1 VTELRALPTRERL
14 LAAAAAVI
22 EEGGYA
28 AASVA
33 AIAEH
38 AGVSA
43 GALYRHFPSKAELF
57 VEVFRSQAQRELA
70 AMHAAG
76 DRAPSFTARLA
87 AVVETYATSALANR
101 RLAWAL
107 VYEPVDPLVD
117 AERLAHRKLFR
128 DQMTELLR
136 LGMDAGE
143 LPTHDDPELLAAVV
157 VGGIAEALA
166 GPLSPVAA
174 EADEQ
179 HVASTIVALALR
191 TVGAPR

>member
-1 VTELRALPTRERL
+1 MTELRSLPTRERL
-14 LAAAAAVI
+14 LAAAAAAI
-22 EEGGYA
+22 EEGGYS

-33 AIAEH
+33 AIAKR

-57 VEVFRSQAQRELA
+57 VEVFRTHAQRELA

-76 DRAPSFTARLA
+76 DQTTTFSARLA
-87 AVVETYATSALANR
+87 AVVETYATAALGNR

-117 AERLAHRKLFR
+117 VERLAHRRLYR
-128 DQMTELLR
+128 DQMAELLR
-136 LGMDAGE
+136 LGMNAGE
-143 LPTHDDPELLAAVV
+143 IPVHEDPELLAAVV

-166 GPLSPVAA
+166 GPLSPVAE

-179 HVASTIVALALR
+179 HVASTIVTLALR
-191 TVGAPR
+191 TVGAPT

>member
-1 VTELRALPTRERL
+1 VTALDALPTRDRL
-14 LAAAAAVI
+14 FAAAVAAI
-22 EEGGYA
+22 EQGGYA

-33 AIAEH
+33 AIAER

-57 VEVFRSQAQRELA
+57 VEVFRAQAQRELA
-70 AMHAAG
+70 AMRAAG
-76 DRAPSFTARLA
+76 DRTTTFTERLA
-87 AVVETYATSALANR
+87 AVVETYATAALGNR

-117 AERLAHRKLFR
+117 AERLTHRRLYR
-128 DQMTELLR
+128 DQMAELLR
-136 LGMDAGE
+136 LGMAAGE
-143 LPTHDDPELLAAVV
+143 LPMHDDPELLAAVV

-166 GPLSPVAA
+166 GPLSPVAE

-179 HVASTIVALALR
+179 HVVRAIVGLALR
-191 TVGAPR
+191 TVGART